1 MLMCGD
7 IFIFRKLAEKGTE
20 QEPSYSRV
28 CFEPTPV
35 SANLPLSAFWGTS
48 LLTGVPPKYTRECWV
63 RRK

>member
-7 IFIFRKLAEKGTE
+7 IFFRKLAEKGTE

-35 SANLPLSAFWGTS
+35 
-48 LLTGVPPKYTRECWV
+48 
-63 RRK
+63 

>member
-1 MLMCGD
+1 MLMRGD

-35 SANLPLSAFWGTS
+35 SGENINIG
-48 LLTGVPPKYTRECWV
+48 
-63 RRK
+63 